1 MKILSNILL
10 AGIFAL
16 ASTFTLGVLNA
27 EAQDMAGNDV
37 VSVLNSSD
45 EHTVF
50 SELIEEAELSETL
63 RSQGP
68 FTVLAPNDDA
78 FGEMGEQLEDL
89 RQNPQQLQNVL
100 INHLFQGEASSDE
113 VETNFGIEV
122 EDGDIDADNGVV
134 HSIDEVI
141 IEQ

>member
-1 MKILSNILL
+1 MKILNNILL
-10 AGIFAL
+10 AGIFVI
-16 ASTFTLGVLNA
+16 ASTFSLGVLNA
-27 EAQDMAGNDV
+27 DAQDMAGNDV
-37 VSVLNSSD
+37 VTVVNASD
-45 EHTVF
+45 DHTVF
-50 SELIEEAELSETL
+50 AELIEEAQLGETL

-68 FTVLAPNDDA
+68 FTVLAPNDDT

-122 EDGDIDADNGVV
+122 QDGDIGADNGVV
-134 HSIDEVI
+134 HSIDQVLI
-141 IEQ
+141 D

>member
-134 HSIDEVI
+134 HSIDAVI